1 MELYNKILVK
11 SKEQAQ
17 FIIDNWKAEKVS
29 SFININD
36 FEKFPCI
43 FSYYIDENDYSMT
56 YASQAYYSIVYLDD
70 FED

>member
-17 FIIDNWKAEKVS
+17 SIIDNWKADKVD
-29 SFININD
+29 SFLKIED
-36 FEKFPCI
+36 FEKFPCV
-43 FSYYIDENDYSMT
+43 FSYYIDENDYDMT
-56 YASQAYYSIVYLDD
+56 YASSAYYSIVYPED